1 MTWFKVDD
9 NLATHMKVIQA
20 GNEAMGLWVRA
31 GSWAAQQLTDGYVPN
46 AIVTLLG
53 GTESADTL
61 VNVGLWHLAQ
71 DGYEFNDWGVYQPTR
86 QSVMGEREAAKERQ
100 RKYREGRTIQ
110 THEPEKVSH
119 PITKEAVKKVPTT
132 RGTRIPNE
140 FHVTPEMQ
148 TWFDANI
155 KGINSRIELEKF
167 IDYWTSQPG
176 QKGVK
181 TDWVATWRNWMRR
194 ASESSKNVPQ
204 AEQDEAL
211 ERWRAEREERIANQ
225 AAEAKRR
232 EAEKDRYTAPPECKH
247 GISIM
252 RCLPCQ
258 KELAESEQ
266 K

>member
-46 AIVTLLG
+46 AIVALLG
-53 GTESADTL
+53 GTESAETL
-61 VNVGLWHLAQ
+61 VNVGLWHIAQ
-71 DGYEFNDWGVYQPTR
+71 DGYEFNDWGIYQPTR

-110 THEPEKVSH
+110 THEPEKASH
-119 PITKEAVKKVPTT
+119 PITSQPAKKVPAT
-132 RGTRIPNE
+132 RGTRIPND
-140 FHVTPEMQ
+140 FHITEEMQ
-148 TWFDANI
+148 TWFSANVT
-155 KGINSRIELEKF
+155 GISSRVELEKF

-194 ASESSKNVPQ
+194 ASQDAPENKFVKPAAPQPPTKAELLSKMCQTHTGYP
-204 AEQDEAL
+204 
-211 ERWRAEREERIANQ
+211 
-225 AAEAKRR
+225 
-232 EAEKDRYTAPPECKH
+232 
-247 GISIM
+247 
-252 RCLPCQ
+252 LPCDRCTIG
-258 KELAESEQ
+258 E
-266 K
+266 